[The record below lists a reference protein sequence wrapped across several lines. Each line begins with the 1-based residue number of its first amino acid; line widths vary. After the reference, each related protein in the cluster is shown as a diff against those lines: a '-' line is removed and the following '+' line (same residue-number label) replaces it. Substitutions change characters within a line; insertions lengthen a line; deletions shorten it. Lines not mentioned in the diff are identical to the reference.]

1 MATQEANA
9 TSREL
14 ITMLRSSLPSGGGN
28 GESITPHQLTDHI
41 SKTEELITNYELKIA
56 KKREA
61 KAIIQNGD
69 GSNEH
74 KQKRTKT
81 IKGEIINMKKMI
93 ATLCKTIEHQ
103 RSQLENMMA
112 KDGDQGDSDGDHSD
126 SDESDK

>member
-14 ITMLRSSLPSGGGN
+14 ITMLRSSLPSVGGN

-61 KAIIQNGD
+61 KAMIQNGD
-69 GSNEH
+69 GSDEH

-93 ATLCKTIEHQ
+93 VTLRKTIEHQ
-103 RSQLENMMA
+103 RTQLENMMSN
-112 KDGDQGDSDGDHSD
+112 DGDQGGAVQHDSD
-126 SDESDK
+126 SDESD

>member
-14 ITMLRSSLPSGGGN
+14 ITMLRSSLPSVGGN

-56 KKREA
+56 NKREA
-61 KAIIQNGD
+61 KAMIQNGD
-69 GSNEH
+69 GSDKH

-81 IKGEIINMKKMI
+81 IKGEIMNMKKMI
-93 ATLCKTIEHQ
+93 ATLRKKIKHQ

-112 KDGDQGDSDGDHSD
+112 KEGDQGYSDHHDSD
-126 SDESDK
+126 SDESD